1 MFDIFEDIFDSFDSF
16 CKASDKLIEQL
27 NPHKEDTNSDSEED

>member
-1 MFDIFEDIFDSFDSF
+1 MFDIFEDMLAGFDSF

-27 NPHKEDTNSDSEED
+27 NPHKKDTNSNSEEV